1 MSSDNEAAIETL
13 LLERRGPVAWVWLNR
28 RRQLNAINDTT
39 LAELHRTF
47 DELSQDESVRAIV
60 LAARG
65 FAFSAGFEVAW
76 MAGQDAGTVA
86 EGLPIVEAAYD
97 AIETCAKPVIAAV
110 QGAAMGGGLLLTLV
124 ADFCLAAEGATFG
137 APEVKLGIFPNLRL
151 VPRLE
156 RVVGLRAAKR
166 MVIGGD
172 PVDAGQALALGL
184 VDRVLPAD
192 RLQTEAQLLA
202 EQLARL
208 PPAAVQAAKGAFV
221 ACQGTDFVTWEREQF
236 AACWADPERE
246 AAMQAFL
253 NRRKKRTRGN
263 RTD

>member
-1 MSSDNEAAIETL
+1 MSYDKGEAMETL
-13 LLERRGPVAWVWLNR
+13 LLEREGPVAWVWLNR

-39 LAELHRTF
+39 LAELRQTF
-47 DELSQDESVRAIV
+47 EELGQDESVRVVV

-65 FAFSAGFEVAW
+65 FAFSAGFDVAW
-76 MAGQDAGTVA
+76 MASRDTEIVA
-86 EGLPIVEAAYD
+86 EGLPGVEAVYD
-97 AIETCAKPVIAAV
+97 TIEACAKPVIAVV

-156 RVVGLRAAKR
+156 RIVGLRAAKR

-172 PVDAGQALALGL
+172 PVDAGEALALGL

-192 RLQTEAQLLA
+192 RLQAEAQVLA
-202 EQLARL
+202 EQLAGL
-208 PPAAVQAAKGAFV
+208 PPAAVRAAKIAFV
-221 ACQGTDFVTWEREQF
+221 ASQGTDFVTWEREQF
-236 AACWADPERE
+236 AACWSRPERE

-253 NRRKKRTRGN
+253 NRRKKRTRGS
-263 RTD
+263 TGG